1 MQCITYK
8 FPQLPLE
15 LAGFSLE
22 STRQWS
28 SQKKEKTMTDSVKH
42 LTQNDLANRW
52 NKSVHTIE
60 RYRCNGTG
68 PVYLKIGGKVMY
80 RLIDIEA
87 FESERRFQRPD
98 VHKPVPPKAVSG
110 LMLHEA
116 ISRLS

>member
-1 MQCITYK
+1 
-8 FPQLPLE
+8 
-15 LAGFSLE
+15 
-22 STRQWS
+22 
-28 SQKKEKTMTDSVKH
+28 MTDFVKH

-60 RYRCNGTG
+60 RYRCDGTG

-87 FESERRFQRPD
+87 FESEHRYQRPD
-98 VHKPVPPKAVSG
+98 VHNPVQQKTVSG

-116 ISRLS
+116 ITRLS

>member
-1 MQCITYK
+1 
-8 FPQLPLE
+8 
-15 LAGFSLE
+15 
-22 STRQWS
+22 
-28 SQKKEKTMTDSVKH
+28 MTDSVKH

-60 RYRCNGTG
+60 RYRCDGTG

-87 FESERRFQRPD
+87 FESEHRFQRPD
-98 VHKPVPPKAVSG
+98 VHKPVPQNSVSG

-116 ISRLS
+116 IARRS

>member
-1 MQCITYK
+1 
-8 FPQLPLE
+8 
-15 LAGFSLE
+15 
-22 STRQWS
+22 
-28 SQKKEKTMTDSVKH
+28 MTDSVKH

-60 RYRCNGTG
+60 RYRCDGTG

-98 VHKPVPPKAVSG
+98 VHKPVPPKAVTG
-110 LMLHEA
+110 LMFTKQLLDCLEP
-116 ISRLS
+116 